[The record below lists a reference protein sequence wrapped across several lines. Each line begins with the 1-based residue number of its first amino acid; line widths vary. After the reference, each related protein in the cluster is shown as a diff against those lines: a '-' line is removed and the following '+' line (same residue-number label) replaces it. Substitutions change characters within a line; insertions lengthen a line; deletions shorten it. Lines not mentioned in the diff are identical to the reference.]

1 MQSDQ
6 LDLFGDGDPAPGR
19 KAKLGH
25 ANIEY
30 KDSGSILTPTSGF
43 MDTYDFS
50 INPYSGCSF
59 GCTYCY
65 AAFFSRDAKKMA
77 NWGKWVQTKQNAL
90 ALLAKKKAGSLNGK
104 TVYMSSVTDPYQPI
118 DRELE
123 LTRGLLEILW
133 NRHPEVRLVIQTR
146 SPMVTRDI
154 DLLSKFSAVQVNMT
168 VTTDDEEVR
177 KVFEPYCPSN
187 VVRLKGI
194 QEVRE
199 AGIRACI
206 TMTPLLPVSDPEGFA
221 RNMKETGVEH
231 YIIQPFHRA
240 KGKFVA
246 GTRDQAMALLD
257 RFNWGDE
264 EYQRVLA
271 MFQQVIPEIGV
282 GKAGFAPPV

>member
-1 MQSDQ
+1 MESEQ
-6 LDLFGDGDPAPGR
+6 LALFGDGDPTRPR

-25 ANIEY
+25 AQIEY

-65 AAFFSRDAKKMA
+65 AAFFSRDAEKMA

-90 ALLAKKKAGSLNGK
+90 ALLAKKKKGSLNGK

-118 DRELE
+118 DRDLE
-123 LTRGLLEILW
+123 LTRGLLEILL
-133 NRHPEVRLVIQTR
+133 NHHPEVRLVIQTR
-146 SPMVTRDI
+146 SPMVTRDL
-154 DLLSKFSAVQVNMT
+154 DLLSRFGAVQVNMT

-177 KVFEPYCPSN
+177 RVFEPYCPSN
-187 VVRLKGI
+187 TARLKGI

-199 AGIRACI
+199 AGIRSCI
-206 TMTPLLPVSDPEGFA
+206 TMTPLLPVSDPEAFA
-221 RNMKETGVEH
+221 LTMKETGVEH
-231 YIIQPFHRA
+231 YIIQPFHSS

-246 GTRDQAMALLD
+246 GTREQAMELLE

-271 MFQQVIPEIGV
+271 IFKQVIPEIGI